1 MAPFLIAMPVFQLV
15 LFGYAVSTD
24 VRHVQTVVCDLD
36 NSPTSRLL
44 VHDLVHGGY
53 FDLVSSVQSP
63 SDAVRFLDEGRASLA
78 LVIPRDLHRDIARGD
93 TVTVQA
99 LFDGSDGGTATVG
112 LAYVNRAVAR
122 RGLIVLNER
131 MQRAGSNALVGARL
145 SADTRVLYNPGLET
159 RNFMVPGVV
168 CVVVGLA
175 MTVASALAIVREREI
190 GTMEQLIVT
199 PVRPWELM
207 VGKLVPYLLIGYV
220 DLVAILMIGDRLLG
234 VAVRGSLSLLLLL
247 AGVFLV
253 AQLAIGLA
261 ISTVS
266 RTQQQAMLSSVFFL
280 MPNMLL
286 SGFIFPIANMPPVL
300 QAATYALPMRYF
312 LVIVRGIYLKGNGIG
327 QLYGEI
333 WCLVALAVAILAAA
347 ASRFRKTYD

>member
-1 MAPFLIAMPVFQLV
+1 
-15 LFGYAVSTD
+15 
-24 VRHVQTVVCDLD
+24 
-36 NSPTSRLL
+36 
-44 VHDLVHGGY
+44 
-53 FDLVSSVQSP
+53 
-63 SDAVRFLDEGRASLA
+63 
-78 LVIPRDLHRDIARGD
+78 
-93 TVTVQA
+93 
-99 LFDGSDGGTATVG
+99 
-112 LAYVNRAVAR
+112 
-122 RGLIVLNER
+122 
-131 MQRAGSNALVGARL
+131 
-145 SADTRVLYNPGLET
+145 
-159 RNFMVPGVV
+159 
-168 CVVVGLA
+168 
-175 MTVASALAIVREREI
+175 
-190 GTMEQLIVT
+190 MEQLIVT